1 MVSQGI
7 PLGLASWGGCI
18 ITVGGL
24 VLAFVSCAIILEV
37 LSLGDYGPLTRVVVR
52 VHANTRPYQVPQK
65 NAKILQNQ
73 ADTNGY
79 DWTIVLGGTKYVA
92 TSYSLIGDTSLPVN
106 TATLLW
112 VCPPKRSTTL

>member
-7 PLGLASWGGCI
+7 QLGLASWGGCF

-24 VLAFVSCAIILEV
+24 VLVV
-37 LSLGDYGPLTRVVVR
+37 LSSLKCCVLETTPRLTRVVVR
-52 VHANTRPYQVPQK
+52 VHANTWPYQVPHQ
-65 NAKILQNQ
+65 NAKILKKQ

-92 TSYSLIGDTSLPVN
+92 ALY
-106 TATLLW
+106 ALLETH
-112 VCPPKRSTTL
+112 PYLYTQ